1 VAGACCAHGFPL
13 EQCFISMPTPEQFAF
28 YDTILNDVILQE
40 RTIMDLYLDI
50 NCQYRPHWRRVTPA
64 GIQQQ
69 QQQQQQQQHPMR
81 FLIPEMHAK
90 SHGQA
95 CYQANSSMYHPNAGR
110 PVGEQMEQLWA
121 LCRPFNTTRYMAAY
135 NRLDFLDDALGHIT
149 SVKAQGFP
157 EQLQASHKHT
167 LQKRGEAEDML
178 CLVAGVQCTCTC
190 VGAVCWCCVLVP
202 ATCMLLHYIFRIA
215 PCCTGA
221 QAPLRATL
229 HEHALLTWARLVL
242 AHLMMTY
249 TVYMYCSHCIR

>member
-1 VAGACCAHGFPL
+1 
-13 EQCFISMPTPEQFAF
+13 
-28 YDTILNDVILQE
+28 
-40 RTIMDLYLDI
+40 MDLYLDI

-64 GIQQQ
+64 SIQQQ
-69 QQQQQQQQHPMR
+69 HQQHQQHSMR

-149 SVKAQGFP
+149 SVKVQGFP

-167 LQKRGEAEDML
+167 LQKRGEAECML
-178 CLVAGVQCTCTC
+178 CLVAGLVQVHHAHGC
-190 VGAVCWCCVLVP
+190 VVVP
-202 ATCMLLHYIFRIA
+202 VTCMLLRHFLL
-215 PCCTGA
+215 C
-221 QAPLRATL
+221 
-229 HEHALLTWARLVL
+229 HAALGR
-242 AHLMMTY
+242 
-249 TVYMYCSHCIR
+249 